1 MMLLKCCTQYISK
14 FGKLSSGHK
23 TEKVQISFQS
33 QRKKMPKNVQTT
45 IQLCSFHMLAR
56 CNAQNPSSCASAI
69 HEPRAYRC
77 TTWFRKGRGTRNQI
91 ANIHWVIEKAKEF
104 QKISTSASST
114 TLKPLTVWI
123 TKICGKFLKRW
134 QYQPTLHVF

>member
-1 MMLLKCCTQYISK
+1 MLSKCCTQHISK
-14 FGKLSSGHK
+14 FGKISSGHRTGK
-23 TEKVQISFQS
+23 DQFILQP
-33 QRKKMPKNVQTT
+33 QRRAMPRNFQTT

-56 CNAQNPSSCASAI
+56 CNAQNPSSYASAI
-69 HEPRAYRC
+69 HEPRTYRC

-123 TKICGKFLKRW
+123 TKICGKLLKKW
-134 QYQPTLHVF
+134 EHQTTLPAS

>member
-56 CNAQNPSSCASAI
+56 CNAQNPSSYASAI
-69 HEPRAYRC
+69 HEPRTYRC